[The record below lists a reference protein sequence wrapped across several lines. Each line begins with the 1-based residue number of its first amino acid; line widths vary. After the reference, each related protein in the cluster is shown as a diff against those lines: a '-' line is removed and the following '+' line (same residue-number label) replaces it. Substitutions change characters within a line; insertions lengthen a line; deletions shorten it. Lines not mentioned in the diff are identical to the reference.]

1 MSDAHES
8 AAGRAQG
15 ESIAFVIAMLV
26 IGCAGM
32 YYIGSLFAPAFFA
45 LTLVITVRPLVS
57 WATRRHVPRPV
68 AALIAILIIFAF
80 VIGLF
85 AALGVAIVQLIDTL
99 PGYSAQFS
107 AIWDSIRSLLAR
119 AGVDETTL
127 IDQVSQSMDTNR
139 IVSVA
144 QSLLGQVTNVGSVL
158 SVMGLTVVFLMFD
171 TARIEAR
178 SRALSRLR
186 PGIATALK
194 GFASSVRSYWLV
206 STVFGLIVAVLDVI
220 ALWILNV
227 PMAVTWGVVSFIT
240 NYIPNIGFVLGVI
253 PPALIALVA
262 SGPWTALWVVVAYC
276 VLNFVIQSLIQPK
289 FTGDA
294 VGLNTT
300 TTFLSLL
307 FWSQV
312 IGALGTILAVPLTLF
327 VKALLVDSDPRLRWI
342 NVFLAAGDS
351 DVDDDGRGGSRD
363 AAEGGVDASDPGS
376 EREESVG
383 AVSDDVATPEP
394 AGE

>member
-1 MSDAHES
+1 MSEVS
-8 AAGRAQG
+8 RAASGRTQG
-15 ESIAFVIAMLV
+15 ESIAVVIAVLV
-26 IGCAGM
+26 VGCAGM
-32 YYIGSLFAPAFFA
+32 YYIGSLFGPAFFA
-45 LTLVITVRPLVS
+45 LTLVITVRPLVT
-57 WATRRHVPRPV
+57 WANRHHVPRAV
-68 AALIAILIIFAF
+68 AAVIAILIIFAF

-85 AALGVAIVQLIDTL
+85 AALAVAILQLIDTL
-99 PGYSAQFS
+99 PDYSAQFA
-107 AIWDSIRSLLAR
+107 AIWDNMRTLLAR
-119 AGVDETTL
+119 VGVDETTL

-186 PGIATALK
+186 PGIATAMK

-220 ALWILNV
+220 ALWLLNV

-240 NYIPNIGFVLGVI
+240 NYIPNIGFILGVI
-253 PPALIALVA
+253 PPALIGLVA

-327 VKALLVDSDPRLRWI
+327 VKALLVDSDPRSRWI
-342 NVFLAAGDS
+342 NVFLAAGDP
-351 DVDDDGRGGSRD
+351 DVDADGDEPHDARDHGSIADADAEEPEPEGSTAGD
-363 AAEGGVDASDPGS
+363 AAAEV
-376 EREESVG
+376 
-383 AVSDDVATPEP
+383 EP
-394 AGE
+394 AR